1 MTCAADRTKTK
12 GGTSRLSDDKPEA
25 LEQPI
30 DIVADVLD
38 AEHTPGGKPKKPSR
52 RTRGPR
58 DPSKSPK
65 LYFHSGTQAA
75 IGAYQKCVDNKER
88 AKIYVAEIMPA
99 FTRLAENLI
108 NIHRFMGLHDTH
120 EELRNDCVSF
130 LFESIHKFDMER
142 GSNAFSY
149 FNVVAK
155 NWLIIRS
162 KQRVQ
167 KSRRTVSLD
176 EPGALSHAEQHTL
189 DERNFVPSQ
198 DDAIDDAS
206 APASIIKM
214 MREIKARV
222 KSESEHACI
231 DAIIQIFERA
241 DQIDLLNKS
250 AILLYMRELSGLT
263 PKQLTMT
270 MQSIKRTY
278 RKLKGDA
285 RLELF

>member
-75 IGAYQKCVDNKER
+75 IGVYQKCVDYKER